1 MRVLI
6 ELPDSLA
13 NDLTSAFPGI
23 PIERLLVAFSR
34 ICLLDQQLRLFLVE
48 PREPQSCQQ
57 SARSSL
63 DLVIKNRKGNLY
75 KTMKM

>member
-1 MRVLI
+1 LRLFI

-48 PREPQSCQQ
+48 PREPQSYRCQQ
-57 SARSSL
+57 SASSDL
-63 DLVIKNRKGNLY
+63 DLVIKNQKGNL
-75 KTMKM
+75 KTV